1 MGKTAGKS
9 GRPANTNRTP
19 LILSPDR
26 SRAEHAKYDCATQH
40 LTQQL
45 WSERENSTNPYGRAE
60 EVMDLRVSRM
70 RDYAWLEKSCQSKF
84 RNDRNSADRTAWL
97 FHLRPALV
105 RLRSGKLYGQC
116 NYFAAPM
123 RRNRSQR
130 RKYFFPIRSSVLH
143 SRPPR

>member
-70 RDYAWLEKSCQSKF
+70 RDYAWLGKSGANQSLEMVIAQLF
-84 RNDRNSADRTAWL
+84 ELHGCSIFAQHLHAFVPGSYTANAIIL
-97 FHLRPALV
+97 QP
-105 RLRSGKLYGQC
+105 
-116 NYFAAPM
+116 
-123 RRNRSQR
+123 
-130 RKYFFPIRSSVLH
+130 
-143 SRPPR
+143 